1 MILLILQDFLEK
13 TNILNESTIF
23 CNVIITNIF
32 CDKTIFF
39 SGFSFDILET
49 CECIPYLS
57 CPWAK
62 KTTELISKGVPLTQ
76 LFKVNICNY
85 TTQSVWCCENSK
97 GQSVY
102 PKTNEE
108 LKILVRIKMEF
119 FRFFFQNKTTK
130 IDENLSFIIHLT
142 K

>member
-1 MILLILQDFLEK
+1 MFFLS
-13 TNILNESTIF
+13 LWGALGLESLSSLF
-23 CNVIITNIF
+23 SNVIITNIF
-32 CDKTIFF
+32 CDKIIFF
-39 SGFSFDILET
+39 PGFSFDILET
-49 CECIPYLS
+49 CECIPYLT

-108 LKILVRIKMEF
+108 LQLLVRKKNGIFHVLFSK
-119 FRFFFQNKTTK
+119 QDN
-130 IDENLSFIIHLT
+130 
-142 K
+142 